1 VSAVKKAIGFWLVTW
16 IFLQGSAQAQSGP
29 GATRLEANNEI
40 PSFLVGALASQ
51 PRTAG
56 EPIRSAPAQQ
66 FVCNTGYT
74 QKQCDAEM
82 VVLRKVLAKYPAAQL
97 GTWTWVL
104 VRSEDW
110 KPILQSRG
118 LHPDIPALSD
128 LGQRT
133 TFIEEA
139 LMGQASVRASHLIE
153 RWDMNIDRLLDFAV
167 AHELG
172 HTLCN
177 EKDER
182 KANRVAGLLEQRK
195 PVSCGAKIHH
205 GTQTRQMLD

>member
-1 VSAVKKAIGFWLVTW
+1 VKKAICFCVLASM
-16 IFLQGSAQAQSGP
+16 FLQSSGQAQSGAYAARSGP
-29 GATRLEANNEI
+29 NNEV
-40 PSFLVGALASQ
+40 PSSSVAALPSQ
-51 PRTAG
+51 PRTARA
-56 EPIRSAPAQQ
+56 PYRSAPAQQ
-66 FVCNTGYT
+66 FACNTGYT

-82 VVLRKVLAKYPAAQL
+82 LVLRKVLAKYPAAQL

-128 LGQRT
+128 LGQRA

-177 EKDER
+177 EMDER
-182 KANRVAGLLEQRK
+182 QANRVASLLEQRK
-195 PVSCGAKIHH
+195 PVSCEVKAEAKQNARHH
-205 GTQTRQMLD
+205 ASLN

>member
-1 VSAVKKAIGFWLVTW
+1 MKLKVLFGIV
-16 IFLQGSAQAQSGP
+16 AQAILALQSQTVAMAGP
-29 GATRLEANNEI
+29 QVE
-40 PSFLVGALASQ
+40 V
-51 PRTAG
+51 
-56 EPIRSAPAQQ
+56 PAQR

-74 QKQCDAEM
+74 AKECLAQIA
-82 VVLRKVLAKYPAAQL
+82 VLRKALAKYPAAQL

-110 KPILQSRG
+110 KPILGSRG
-118 LHPDIPALSD
+118 LRPDTPALSD
-128 LGQRT
+128 PHQRA

-139 LMGQASVRASHLIE
+139 LMGQPSVRASHLME
-153 RWDMNIDRLLDFAV
+153 RWDMNVDRLLDFAV

-182 KANRVAGLLEQRK
+182 EADRVARMLQERK
-195 PVSCGAKIHH
+195 PFACI
-205 GTQTRQMLD
+205 TRLNVAARAADATREERSSSACC

>member
-1 VSAVKKAIGFWLVTW
+1 
-16 IFLQGSAQAQSGP
+16 
-29 GATRLEANNEI
+29 
-40 PSFLVGALASQ
+40 
-51 PRTAG
+51 
-56 EPIRSAPAQQ
+56 
-66 FVCNTGYT
+66 
-74 QKQCDAEM
+74 M

-110 KPILQSRG
+110 KPILQSKG

-128 LGQRT
+128 FYQRA
-133 TFIEEA
+133 TFFEEA

-182 KANRVAGLLEQRK
+182 QADRVASLLEQRK
-195 PVSCGAKIHH
+195 PVSCKAKAAARH
-205 GTQTRQMLD
+205 